1 MKKWIIK
8 KEDFVKTSWAGGET
22 IQMGIYPED
31 AVFSHKDFLWRISSA
46 SFTSKGSKFSD
57 FTGYQRYI
65 LPLKGSLRLDH
76 EGLYR
81 RDLEA
86 YDVEYFDGS
95 WTTLSEN
102 SLDCIDYNFI
112 VKSGSQAKLQILEE
126 GQEYEFKAY
135 NLVSLFSQEDFQVEL
150 ASKTINKIEG
160 GSLLLLELEED
171 LKLKINQAGQPII
184 ITEYK
189 KD

>member
-1 MKKWIIK
+1 MKEWIIK
-8 KEDFVKTSWAGGET
+8 KEDFIKTSWAGGET
-22 IQMGIYPED
+22 IQMVIYPED
-31 AVFSHKDFLWRISSA
+31 AVFANKDFLWRISSA

-65 LPLKGSLRLDH
+65 LPLKGRLKLDH
-76 EGLYR
+76 EGLYK
-81 RDLEA
+81 RDLEP

-112 VKSGSQAKLQILEE
+112 VKSDSQAKLQILEE
-126 GQEYEFKAY
+126 GQEYELKGPKI
-135 NLVSLFSQEDFQVEL
+135 VSIFSQEDFQVEL
-150 ASKTINKIEG
+150 TSTRIKDIEG
-160 GSLLLLELEED
+160 GSLLIMELDED
-171 LKLKINQAGQPII
+171 LKLKLIQAGQPII